1 MARILVVDDDEQI
14 RILLDLVLSRD
25 SHEVVTAENGVVAS
39 TLQRER
45 PADVVIMDIIMPE
58 KEGFETIIE
67 FRRDY
72 PETKIIAISG
82 GGRLGADQYLKL
94 AKAIGADVI
103 FEKPLLMLQ
112 LREAIH
118 RLVPA
123 DPALAKE

>member
-14 RILLDLVLSRD
+14 RIMLEIALSRD
-25 SHEVVTAENGVVAS
+25 SHEVVTAENGAVAS
-39 TLQRER
+39 MRQSER

-82 GGRLGADQYLKL
+82 GGRLGPDQYLKL
-94 AKAIGADVI
+94 AKTMGADFI
-103 FEKPLLMLQ
+103 FEKPLQMLQ
-112 LREAIH
+112 LREVIH
-118 RLVPA
+118 SLVPA
-123 DPALAKE
+123 PAKE

>member
-14 RILLDLVLSRD
+14 RILLDLALSRD

-39 TLQRER
+39 RVQRER

-82 GGRLGADQYLKL
+82 GGRLGPDQYLKL
-94 AKAIGADVI
+94 AKTMGADFI
-103 FEKPLLMLQ
+103 FEKPLPLVQ

-118 RLVPA
+118 SLVPA
-123 DPALAKE
+123 GPAFAKE

>member
-14 RILLDLVLSRD
+14 RIMLDIALSRD
-25 SHEVVTAENGVVAS
+25 SHEVVTAQNGAVAS
-39 TLQRER
+39 VRQSER

-82 GGRLGADQYLKL
+82 GGRLGPDQYLKL
-94 AKAIGADVI
+94 AKTMGADFI
-103 FEKPLLMLQ
+103 FEKPLPLVQ

-118 RLVPA
+118 SLVPA
-123 DPALAKE
+123 PAKE

>member
-14 RILLDLVLSRD
+14 RIMLDIALTRD
-25 SHEVVTAENGVVAS
+25 SHEVVTAQNGVVAS
-39 TLQRER
+39 IRQSER
-45 PADVVIMDIIMPE
+45 PADIVIMDIIMPE

-82 GGRLGADQYLKL
+82 GGRLGPDQYLKM
-94 AKAIGADVI
+94 AKTMGAHFI
-103 FEKPLLMLQ
+103 FEKPLSMAQ

-118 RLVPA
+118 SLVPV
-123 DPALAKE
+123 PAKE

>member
-14 RILLDLVLSRD
+14 RIMLEIALSRD
-25 SHEVVTAENGVVAS
+25 SHEVVTAENGAVAS
-39 TLQRER
+39 MRQSER

-67 FRRDY
+67 FRREY

-82 GGRLGADQYLKL
+82 GGRLGPDHYLKL
-94 AKAIGADVI
+94 AKTMGADFI
-103 FEKPLLMLQ
+103 FEKPLQILQ

-118 RLVPA
+118 SLVPA
-123 DPALAKE
+123 PAKE

>member
-14 RILLDLVLSRD
+14 RIMLEIALSRD
-25 SHEVVTAENGVVAS
+25 SHEVVTAENGAVAS
-39 TLQRER
+39 VRQSER

-67 FRRDY
+67 FRREY

-82 GGRLGADQYLKL
+82 GGRLGPDQYLKL
-94 AKAIGADVI
+94 AKTMGADFI
-103 FEKPLLMLQ
+103 FEKPLQMLQ

-118 RLVPA
+118 SLVPA
-123 DPALAKE
+123 PAKE

>member
-14 RILLDLVLSRD
+14 RIMLEIALSRD
-25 SHEVVTAENGVVAS
+25 SHEVVTAENGAVAS
-39 TLQRER
+39 VRQNER

-67 FRRDY
+67 FRREY

-82 GGRLGADQYLKL
+82 GGRLGPDQYLKL
-94 AKAIGADVI
+94 AKTMGADFI
-103 FEKPLLMLQ
+103 FEKPLQILQ

-118 RLVPA
+118 SLVPA
-123 DPALAKE
+123 PAKE